1 MKVLQWF
8 VRAAIASL
16 LLYSATLKLSAFW
29 FNLQLVESF
38 GMPGIVLLLMVS
50 VDVIA
55 ALLVLLSHLNRTLF
69 AVVASTGFLYVLM
82 LSLQGHDVVDTLS
95 FLLVTLSLMVFSR
108 ICDSDLKFCAILRYK
123 QFLH

>member
-69 AVVASTGFLYVLM
+69 AVVASSGFLYVLM

-95 FLLVTLSLMVFSR
+95 LLLVTLSLMVFSR
-108 ICDSDLKFCAILRYK
+108 VCDSDLKFCAILRYK